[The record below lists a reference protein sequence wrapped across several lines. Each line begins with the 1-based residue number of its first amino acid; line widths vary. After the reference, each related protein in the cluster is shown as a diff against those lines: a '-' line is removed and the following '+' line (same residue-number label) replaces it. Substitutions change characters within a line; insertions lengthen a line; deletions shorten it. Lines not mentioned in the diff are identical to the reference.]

1 MFSLAG
7 KCLKTMEARS
17 SRRARFLSRS
27 AAFTR
32 FLSLARPSA
41 GLWFWLRPRSLLFTP
56 EWFSLF
62 FPEEE
67 DDDDD
72 EEEEEIDVVTV
83 DRRKS
88 SRRSHTSPLV
98 LKRSH
103 VNIHQHNYAA
113 QQPPEK
119 RAKAES
125 SSAAPRQSGG
135 RRCWSPKSE
144 GEDNDKRRT
153 HNVLERQRRN
163 ELKMSFMVLRD
174 EVPAVANNEKAA
186 KVVILKKAAEFIMEV
201 REQERKLL
209 AKKDELR
216 KRSRELKQRLQQLR
230 TSP

>member
-17 SRRARFLSRS
+17 SRRACFLSRS

-41 GLWFWLRPRSLLFTP
+41 GRWFWLRPRSLLFTP
-56 EWFSLF
+56 ECFSLF

-119 RAKAES
+119 RVKAES

-201 REQERKLL
+201 RSRRGSCWQRKMN
-209 AKKDELR
+209 
-216 KRSRELKQRLQQLR
+216 
-230 TSP
+230 

>member
-1 MFSLAG
+1 MSGKYGKYGSEEFKEGTFSV
-7 KCLKTMEARS
+7 
-17 SRRARFLSRS
+17 
-27 AAFTR
+27 
-32 FLSLARPSA
+32 SLCCFHSFSVPVQ
-41 GLWFWLRPRSLLFTP
+41 SLVHQQDGGFGSDRDHFYLHQNVFP
-56 EWFSLF
+56 CFFS
-62 FPEEE
+62 EEE
-67 DDDDD
+67 DDE

-119 RAKAES
+119 RVKAES

-230 TSP
+230 TSH